1 MSEKTTE
8 CRNNVNNPQLF
19 SLSTYEKPKDIKR
32 FASMDSDMQVPFKI
46 AIGFTVPVYGLVQ
59 RTRERIEKRGS
70 HVD

>member
-1 MSEKTTE
+1 
-8 CRNNVNNPQLF
+8 
-19 SLSTYEKPKDIKR
+19 
-32 FASMDSDMQVPFKI
+32 MDSDMQVPFKI